1 LENLVRPV
9 TPPTPEEIDEIV
21 MMLRVLMIPQVIL
34 GISTFVSSALN
45 VMQRFVVPQ
54 LAPLFYNFGR
64 ITAIFVFIPFLGR
77 SPWVLV
83 WGTILGSLAHLLIQI
98 PLTRHLNIKYMPVLD
113 LQDKYF
119 RSMIKLGLPRILG
132 LSAEEIAIGVD
143 RVIAYSLI
151 DYSLTAYELAIRL
164 IVIPMSLFGLTFS
177 IASFPALSRA
187 YIQKNDELFSSI
199 FIRIL
204 NQIFF
209 MALPVTV
216 MLLVLRLPITRL
228 FYGILGSNFT
238 WDDTRKVA
246 WVVMF
251 FAVGLTFE
259 SIRSFLYKTFYAIH
273 DSRTPLFAAIFV
285 VVGGIVTGIL
295 FTNYFSHFDELSVAH
310 LTFNVD
316 YFFDRSNGKAA
327 VGGLALSSSLIYT
340 IESISLM
347 FILNKK
353 YLKLSV
359 YKFVGPLLLK
369 SAIASATAVLAYF
382 LYTLYNDILDT
393 TKTSQIILLTSTT
406 VFASASFYLWL
417 SFLLNVREVEMIE
430 KLVAKIFRVIFRR

>member
-1 LENLVRPV
+1 
-9 TPPTPEEIDEIV
+9 
-21 MMLRVLMIPQVIL
+21 
-34 GISTFVSSALN
+34 
-45 VMQRFVVPQ
+45 
-54 LAPLFYNFGR
+54 
-64 ITAIFVFIPFLGR
+64 
-77 SPWVLV
+77 
-83 WGTILGSLAHLLIQI
+83 
-98 PLTRHLNIKYMPVLD
+98 MPVLD

-359 YKFVGPLLLK
+359 F
-369 SAIASATAVLAYF
+369 
-382 LYTLYNDILDT
+382 
-393 TKTSQIILLTSTT
+393 
-406 VFASASFYLWL
+406 
-417 SFLLNVREVEMIE
+417 
-430 KLVAKIFRVIFRR
+430 